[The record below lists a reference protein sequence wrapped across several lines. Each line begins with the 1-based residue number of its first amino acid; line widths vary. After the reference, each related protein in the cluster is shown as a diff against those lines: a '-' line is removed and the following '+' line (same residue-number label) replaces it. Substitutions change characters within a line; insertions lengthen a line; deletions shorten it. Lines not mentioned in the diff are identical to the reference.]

1 MSDTHEV
8 MTTLIL
14 VVTVLFFLELTEWL
28 PSKCCCG
35 VCACHIDVVV
45 SSRDLCSCRVRI
57 ERMHFCLCYTSWLVL
72 KQKTVYMR
80 LYAEFVRQRQKLE
93 DDKKR
98 NLELY
103 QEKLER
109 DKTSISKVRHSE

>member
-1 MSDTHEV
+1 
-8 MTTLIL
+8 
-14 VVTVLFFLELTEWL
+14 
-28 PSKCCCG
+28 
-35 VCACHIDVVV
+35 
-45 SSRDLCSCRVRI
+45 
-57 ERMHFCLCYTSWLVL
+57 VL